1 MDDSVYSY
9 ENSVVKI
16 KVFGVGGGGNNAVN
30 RMVDAGIQS
39 AEFVSINTDKQILRL
54 SNAKKTIQ
62 IGEKLTHG
70 FGAGADPKIG
80 AKAADES
87 RDLIRQELEG
97 VDMLFIT
104 AGMGGGTG
112 TGACPVIAS
121 IANEMGILTVAVV
134 TTPFKFEN
142 TRRMK
147 NAIEGINNLRNYVD
161 TLLVVPNQKLLEVLS
176 QDTNMLDAFIEADE
190 VLRKAIQGISDLIV
204 KPALINLDFADVRSI
219 MKMKGMAH
227 MGIGVAEGPDKA
239 VNAVKQAVMSPI
251 LDTNIA
257 GATGIIVNVKGGT
270 TLKLNDVST
279 ACDQVKTAV
288 GEDANIIFGADID
301 ENMGDKIQV
310 TLIATGFEP
319 EPIEVKSTPKTQS
332 TTISND
338 EFQRRFFGEQPSR
351 PVGASMEQP
360 QEGYVPKPLGYDNNT
375 YTPPT
380 PTYIPPRHVAPNQ
393 PVEDNG
399 SDKND
404 NGGFRGPSFLRRLQ
418 KRD

>member
-134 TTPFKFEN
+134 TTPFRFEN

-270 TLKLNDVST
+270 TLKLSDVST

-288 GEDANIIFGADID
+288 GDDANIIFGADID

-319 EPIEVKSTPKTQS
+319 EAVEVKSTPKTQS
-332 TTISND
+332 TPISND
-338 EFQRRFFGEQPSR
+338 EFQRRFFGEQPR
-351 PVGASMEQP
+351 PAGANMEQPP

-380 PTYIPPRHVAPNQ
+380 PTYIPPRPVAPN
-393 PVEDNG
+393 PTVEDNG